1 MIWKDADILLYLAM
15 IIYLKNKR
23 KLSSAMFSFYYISLA
38 VLGYDCSYF
47 CFMNVITSQ
56 MPASMPVRSCSLG

>member
-47 CFMNVITSQ
+47 YE
-56 MPASMPVRSCSLG
+56 RDSLSNIS